1 MDRPDQDLDKKDDAW
16 TKYNQY
22 RFYRVNGAALS
33 DEIQENIEGEDLLKY
48 IRDKTTDFS
57 GT

>member
-1 MDRPDQDLDKKDDAW
+1 MERPDQDLDKEAQEWKD
-16 TKYNQY
+16 YNKY
-22 RFYRVNGAALS
+22 RFYRVKGAALT
-33 DEIQENIEGEDLLKY
+33 DEIKENIEGEDLLKY